1 MEHLSP
7 DARYLLEIA
16 AMGGADTD
24 HALLKTLFDQ
34 SMRTDFEA
42 SLSELVNAH
51 YLEVSEGEPARIR
64 STSELVRQ
72 TVASTLPSAERA
84 RIHADMVESLV
95 ARPTGQHP
103 ELTLEIARHAVQGV
117 DRLGND
123 RVAGYCLAAAEIL
136 ASQFDWAGIVDVLR
150 SGLSLIGPETPP
162 KLKADL
168 HAAYGM
174 ALVRSRDTFV
184 EVEAVQSIGQAMD
197 YYIHAGSPDRALQVA
212 QFPFAAVPGR
222 IEAIKLLEKGL
233 ELAAGDPLATAGL
246 LNRLSVFASISE
258 GDSEKATALSDR
270 ALAMAEESG
279 DQSMV
284 AVVLSGRTR
293 LESSMFE
300 SEKAIETATRALEI
314 ASVHSIDSTA
324 SFNAHLSAAHA
335 AMFLGRTD
343 DATHLMN
350 AAVRATRAS
359 GDIQRQVGALW
370 LGIRLTMDRGDFDTA
385 TDLSEQAFAVAP
397 RSTGV
402 LALRAWIEYERS
414 NPASGGEFLEQ
425 LHSIEAV
432 SRSNAVFGLTPWDLK
447 CQVLG
452 YVYQITGDH
461 SMLTE
466 AEAVAAGRAA
476 GPDGNLFQQFTGFNA
491 VAALAAISG
500 DRFRAAALLA
510 EYERVAAQYDVPDL
524 FALAIAGL
532 HRTLGD
538 TRKATDFYERA
549 LEYNRKSEFA
559 LMSAYASFD
568 FTGMLIDIGDA
579 KTLTR
584 ARNVLH
590 TAIGLA

>member
-1 MEHLSP
+1 
-7 DARYLLEIA
+7 
-16 AMGGADTD
+16 
-24 HALLKTLFDQ
+24 
-34 SMRTDFEA
+34 
-42 SLSELVNAH
+42 
-51 YLEVSEGEPARIR
+51 
-64 STSELVRQ
+64 
-72 TVASTLPSAERA
+72 
-84 RIHADMVESLV
+84 
-95 ARPTGQHP
+95 
-103 ELTLEIARHAVQGV
+103 
-117 DRLGND
+117 
-123 RVAGYCLAAAEIL
+123 
-136 ASQFDWAGIVDVLR
+136 
-150 SGLSLIGPETPP
+150 
-162 KLKADL
+162 
-168 HAAYGM
+168 
-174 ALVRSRDTFV
+174 
-184 EVEAVQSIGQAMD
+184 
-197 YYIHAGSPDRALQVA
+197 
-212 QFPFAAVPGR
+212 
-222 IEAIKLLEKGL
+222 
-233 ELAAGDPLATAGL
+233 
-246 LNRLSVFASISE
+246 
-258 GDSEKATALSDR
+258 
-270 ALAMAEESG
+270 
-279 DQSMV
+279 
-284 AVVLSGRTR
+284 
-293 LESSMFE
+293 
-300 SEKAIETATRALEI
+300 
-314 ASVHSIDSTA
+314 
-324 SFNAHLSAAHA
+324 
-335 AMFLGRTD
+335 
-343 DATHLMN
+343 
-350 AAVRATRAS
+350 
-359 GDIQRQVGALW
+359 
-370 LGIRLTMDRGDFDTA
+370 
-385 TDLSEQAFAVAP
+385 
-397 RSTGV
+397 
-402 LALRAWIEYERS
+402 LRAWIEYERS

-590 TAIGLA
+590 TAIGLATRRHLAPHVDRLTQLLHRLTAVERRQRLGFAGLSNREREVLSLIAAGKTNSDISDRLVISENTVQRHVGNILDKLDATNRTQAASYARDHGLV